1 MPRKKVEKIVP
12 DYNSPIFKNA
22 LIFAESIALR
32 YYNYYS
38 DIYKMEGLEKDDILQ
53 EARLRAVQKYG
64 EWLKN
69 PRKFNL
75 NAALSVE
82 IGFNGLNKIKNKV
95 IFKRVLFDLPEKDKL
110 KVVKIYSLGDAENLS
125 LQKNIL
131 KEKAISKEE
140 IERLKPYLSC
150 NIEDVS
156 QDILKTIYEKIYKND
171 KIENEDLKRKIDI
184 HDLKTL
190 FFSKKRSKA
199 EKKLFELYFIKNESP
214 IKIAKKFKISFQR
227 VYKKIEELIDEMF
240 KLKKL
245 GENK

>member
-110 KVVKIYSLGDAENLS
+110 KVVRIYSLGDAENLS

-131 KEKAISKEE
+131 KEKSISNEE

-184 HDLKTL
+184 EDLRAI
-190 FFSKKRSKA
+190 FFKKKRTQK
-199 EKKLFELYFIKNESP
+199 EIKIFELYYVKNEP
-214 IKIAKKFKISFQR
+214 IIKIAKKVGLTIQR
-227 VYKKIEELIDEMF
+227 IRKKIESLTRDLF
-240 KLKKL
+240 QTNN